1 MSFWPEI
8 KLDATSIVFLV
19 FCTSVFIQLLYL
31 LMVRVRL
38 LTYKKT
44 NESPNL
50 PPVSVIICAR
60 NEEDNLFKNLP
71 AILTQDYP
79 KYEVIVVNDMSVDE
93 SKHIIQA
100 YQKQFPHL
108 RIIQI
113 EKNRHRK
120 FGKKMPLTIGIKGA
134 LYEHLAM
141 IDADCYPA
149 GKDWLRSL
157 MSNYTEG
164 KEIVIG
170 YGPYESEKGFL
181 NKFIRFDTTS
191 IAINYLGMTLNGKA
205 YMAVGRNMSYTKK
218 RFFEVDGFKSH
229 YHIRSGDD
237 DLFMKEAAT
246 KKNVAIE
253 IHPDSFVFSHPKKTW
268 NDLIK
273 QKQRHFTTAP
283 RYRLINKLFLGIMP
297 ASMFLMLLSFIILL
311 FNFKW
316 WWITTGILVLRY
328 LFFWIVDGLLFSK
341 LKAKDLVPWLP
352 LLELIHFIVIP
363 FIYYSGNRSEAE
375 KW

>member
-8 KLDATSIVFLV
+8 KLDATSITFLV
-19 FCTSVFIQLLYL
+19 FCTSIFIQLLYL
-31 LMVRVRL
+31 LIVRVRL

-44 NESPNL
+44 NESHHL
-50 PPVSVIICAR
+50 PAVSVIICAR

-134 LYEHLAM
+134 QYEHLAM

-149 GKDWLRSL
+149 GKNWLRNL

-170 YGPYESEKGFL
+170 YGPYETEKGFL
-181 NKFIRFDTTS
+181 NRFIRFDTTS
-191 IAINYLGMTLNGKA
+191 IAINYLGMALNGKA

-229 YHIRSGDD
+229 YHIQSGDD

-328 LFFWIVDGLLFSK
+328 LLFWIVDGLLFSK

>member
-31 LMVRVRL
+31 LIVRVRL

-100 YQKQFPHL
+100 YQKQYPHL

-134 LYEHLAM
+134 QYEHLAM

-149 GKDWLRSL
+149 GKNWLRNL

-191 IAINYLGMTLNGKA
+191 IAINYLGMALNGKA

-229 YHIRSGDD
+229 YHIQSGDD

-328 LFFWIVDGLLFSK
+328 LLFWIVDGLLFSK